1 MAWFSS
7 HRQNAKHTFVLP
19 FDVKKNLGCATKVLC
34 LAWEEEDA
42 ACLLGQG
49 WISGCPSAPLI
60 SSLTAPR
67 SHLTDLWVQVL
78 KTRFPEGTSTCER
91 MRCLLFLL
99 FLAVRC
105 YFVFTA
111 LCLSIRLPSGWNYSV
126 THSINCRPCQR
137 SGVVFV
143 KLTSIKMTFQRK
155 FFW

>member
-1 MAWFSS
+1 MESVEPAGIFFYTLLTWSWP
-7 HRQNAKHTFVLP
+7 ALVLTKHTFVLP

-42 ACLLGQG
+42 ARLLGHG

-67 SHLTDLWVQVL
+67 SDLTDLWVQVL

-91 MRCLLFLL
+91 MRCLLLLL

-126 THSINCRPCQR
+126 GNTTASTVAH
-137 SGVVFV
+137 V
-143 KLTSIKMTFQRK
+143 KGQGSCS
-155 FFW
+155 